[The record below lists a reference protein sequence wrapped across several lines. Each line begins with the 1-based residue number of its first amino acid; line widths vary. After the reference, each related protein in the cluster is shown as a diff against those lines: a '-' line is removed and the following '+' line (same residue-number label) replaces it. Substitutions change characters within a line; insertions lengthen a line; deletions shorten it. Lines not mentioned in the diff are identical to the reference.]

1 MRNTLDMSAK
11 TQRFT
16 AHLAEWQAALFA
28 EWQELSEE
36 EKEARRR
43 ELKAPDARTAAA
55 KHAERVKLSGIPRA
69 FQDAAL
75 ADDTRQTLSEL
86 ESGKLIG
93 VVLRGATGR
102 GKTTAACA
110 MLSAHLQ
117 KRNGLGSFTTMN
129 DLLRRVRGAYSSG
142 ENAEEVFSVYRG
154 TPLLVLDDLGK
165 ENISADSIT
174 RLFELLD
181 ARINNKRPT
190 IVTTQFQNNEL
201 LKRYRGKVDDRE
213 MIAAVLS
220 RLALFRTI
228 EFQGVDRRLK

>member
-1 MRNTLDMSAK
+1 MSAK
-11 TQRFT
+11 TPRFT
-16 AHLAEWQAALFA
+16 ALLAEWQA
-28 EWQELSEE
+28 LSED

-43 ELKAPDARTAAA
+43 EANAQDARAAAAA
-55 KHAERVKLSGIPRA
+55 KHAERVKLSRIPKA
-69 FQDAAL
+69 FQDAML

-110 MLSAHLQ
+110 MLSAHL
-117 KRNGLGSFTTMN
+117 RNKLGRFTTMN
-129 DLLRRVRGAYSSG
+129 DLLHRVRGAYSSG
-142 ENAEEVFSVYRG
+142 ENAEEVFDVYCG
-154 TPLLVLDDLGK
+154 TSLLVLDDLGK
-165 ENISADSIT
+165 ENVSADSIT

>member
-1 MRNTLDMSAK
+1 MSAK
-11 TQRFT
+11 TPRFT
-16 AHLAEWQAALFA
+16 ALLAEWQA
-28 EWQELSEE
+28 LSED

-43 ELKAPDARTAAA
+43 EANAQDARAAAAA
-55 KHAERVKLSGIPRA
+55 KHAERVKLSRIPKA
-69 FQDAAL
+69 FQDAML

-117 KRNGLGSFTTMN
+117 NGLGSFTTMN
-129 DLLRRVRGAYSSG
+129 DLLHRVRGAYSSG
-142 ENAEEVFSVYRG
+142 ENAEEVFGIYRG

-165 ENISADSIT
+165 ENVSADSIT

-201 LKRYRGKVDDRE
+201 LKRYSG
-213 MIAAVLS
+213 
-220 RLALFRTI
+220 
-228 EFQGVDRRLK
+228 

>member
-1 MRNTLDMSAK
+1 MSAK
-11 TQRFT
+11 TPRFT
-16 AHLAEWQAALFA
+16 ALLAEWQA
-28 EWQELSEE
+28 LSED

-43 ELKAPDARTAAA
+43 AANATDARTAAA
-55 KHAERVKLSGIPRA
+55 KHAERVKLSRIPRA
-69 FQDAAL
+69 FQDATL
-75 ADDTRQTLSEL
+75 ADDTQRTLSEL

-117 KRNGLGSFTTMN
+117 NGLGSFTTMN
-129 DLLRRVRGAYSSG
+129 DLLHRVRGAYSSG
-142 ENAEEVFSVYRG
+142 ENSEEVFGIYRG

-165 ENISADSIT
+165 ENVSADSIT

>member
-1 MRNTLDMSAK
+1 MSAK
-11 TQRFT
+11 TPRFT
-16 AHLAEWQAALFA
+16 ALLAEWQA
-28 EWQELSEE
+28 LSED

-43 ELKAPDARTAAA
+43 AANATDARTAAA
-55 KHAERVKLSGIPRA
+55 KHAERVKLSRIPRA
-69 FQDAAL
+69 LQDAAL
-75 ADDTRQTLSEL
+75 ADDTQRTLSEL

-117 KRNGLGSFTTMN
+117 NELGRFTTMN
-129 DLLRRVRGAYSSG
+129 DLLHRVRGAYSSG
-142 ENAEEVFSVYRG
+142 ENAEEVFGIYRG

-165 ENISADSIT
+165 ENVSADSIT

-228 EFQGVDRRLK
+228 EFQGIDRRLK

>member
-1 MRNTLDMSAK
+1 MSAK
-11 TQRFT
+11 TPRFT
-16 AHLAEWQAALFA
+16 ALLAEWQA
-28 EWQELSEE
+28 LSED

-43 ELKAPDARTAAA
+43 EANAQDARAAAAA
-55 KHAERVKLSGIPRA
+55 KHAERVKLSRIPKA
-69 FQDAAL
+69 FQDAML

-110 MLSAHLQ
+110 MLSAHL
-117 KRNGLGSFTTMN
+117 RNKLGRFTTTN
-129 DLLRRVRGAYSSG
+129 DLLHRVRGAYSNG
-142 ENAEEVFSVYRG
+142 ENAEEVFGVYCG
-154 TPLLVLDDLGK
+154 TSLLVLDDLGK
-165 ENISADSIT
+165 ENVSADSIT

-228 EFQGVDRRLK
+228 EFHGVDRRLK

>member
-1 MRNTLDMSAK
+1 MSAK
-11 TQRFT
+11 TPRFT
-16 AHLAEWQAALFA
+16 VPLADWQAAILAEWQA
-28 EWQELSEE
+28 LSEE

-43 ELKAPDARTAAA
+43 ELRTPDARTAAA
-55 KHAERVKLSGIPRA
+55 KHAERVKQARIPKA
-69 FQDAAL
+69 FQGAAL
-75 ADDTRQTLSEL
+75 AEDTRQTLSEL

-110 MLSAHLQ
+110 MLSVHLQ
-117 KRNGLGSFTTMN
+117 NALGTFATMN
-129 DLLRRVRGAYSSG
+129 DILHRVRGAYSSG
-142 ENAEEVFSVYRG
+142 ENAEEVFGIYRG

-165 ENISADSIT
+165 ENVSADSIT

-220 RLALFRTI
+220 RLTLFRTI

>member
-1 MRNTLDMSAK
+1 MSAK
-11 TQRFT
+11 TPRFT
-16 AHLAEWQAALFA
+16 VPLADWQAAILAEWQA
-28 EWQELSEE
+28 LSEE

-43 ELKAPDARTAAA
+43 ELRTPDARTAAA
-55 KHAERVKLSGIPRA
+55 KHAERVKLSRIPKA
-69 FQDAAL
+69 FQGAML
-75 ADDTRQTLSEL
+75 AEDMRQTLSEL

-110 MLSAHLQ
+110 MLSEHL
-117 KRNGLGSFTTMN
+117 KNGLGSFTTMN
-129 DLLRRVRGAYSSG
+129 DLLHRVRGAYSSG
-142 ENAEEVFSVYRG
+142 ENSEEVFGIYRG

-165 ENISADSIT
+165 ENVSADSIT

>member
-1 MRNTLDMSAK
+1 MSAK
-11 TQRFT
+11 TPRFT
-16 AHLAEWQAALFA
+16 ALLAEWQA
-28 EWQELSEE
+28 LSED

-43 ELKAPDARTAAA
+43 EANAQDARAAAAA
-55 KHAERVKLSGIPRA
+55 KHAERVKQARIPKA
-69 FQDAAL
+69 FQGAAL
-75 ADDTRQTLSEL
+75 AEDTRQTLSEL

-117 KRNGLGSFTTMN
+117 NALGTFATMN
-129 DLLRRVRGAYSSG
+129 DILHRVRGAYSSG
-142 ENAEEVFSVYRG
+142 ENAEEVFGIYRG

-165 ENISADSIT
+165 ENVSEDSIT

>member
-1 MRNTLDMSAK
+1 MNSLKNTLAMSAK
-11 TQRFT
+11 TPRFT
-16 AHLAEWQAALFA
+16 ALLAEWQA
-28 EWQELSEE
+28 LSED

-43 ELKAPDARTAAA
+43 EANAQDARAAAAA
-55 KHAERVKLSGIPRA
+55 KHAERVKLSRIPKA
-69 FQDAAL
+69 FQDAML

-117 KRNGLGSFTTMN
+117 NGLGSFTTMN
-129 DLLRRVRGAYSSG
+129 DLLHRVRGAYSSG
-142 ENAEEVFSVYRG
+142 ENAEEVFGIYRG
-154 TPLLVLDDLGK
+154 TPLLVLDDLRK
-165 ENISADSIT
+165 ENVSADSIT

>member
-1 MRNTLDMSAK
+1 MSAK
-11 TQRFT
+11 TPRFT
-16 AHLAEWQAALFA
+16 ALLAEWQA
-28 EWQELSEE
+28 LSED

-43 ELKAPDARTAAA
+43 EANAQDARAAAAA
-55 KHAERVKLSGIPRA
+55 KHAERVKLSRIPKA
-69 FQDAAL
+69 FQDAML

-117 KRNGLGSFTTMN
+117 NGLGSFTTMN
-129 DLLRRVRGAYSSG
+129 DLLHRVRGAYSSG
-142 ENAEEVFSVYRG
+142 ENAEEVFGIYRG

-165 ENISADSIT
+165 ENVSADSIT

>member
-1 MRNTLDMSAK
+1 MSVK
-11 TQRFT
+11 TPRFT
-16 AHLAEWQAALFA
+16 ALLAEWQA
-28 EWQELSEE
+28 LSEN

-43 ELKAPDARTAAA
+43 AANATDARTAAA
-55 KHAERVKLSGIPRA
+55 KHAERVKLSRIPRA

-75 ADDTRQTLSEL
+75 ADDTQRTLSEL

-110 MLSAHLQ
+110 MLSAHL
-117 KRNGLGSFTTMN
+117 RNKLGRFTTMN
-129 DLLRRVRGAYSSG
+129 DLLHRVRGAYSSG
-142 ENAEEVFSVYRG
+142 ENAEEVFGIYRG
-154 TPLLVLDDLGK
+154 TPFLVLDDLGK
-165 ENISADSIT
+165 ENVSADSIT

>member
-1 MRNTLDMSAK
+1 MKNTLAMSAK
-11 TQRFT
+11 TPRFT
-16 AHLAEWQAALFA
+16 ALLAEWQA
-28 EWQELSEE
+28 LSED

-43 ELKAPDARTAAA
+43 EANAQDARAAAAA
-55 KHAERVKLSGIPRA
+55 KHAERVKLSRIPKA
-69 FQDAAL
+69 FQDAML

-110 MLSAHLQ
+110 MLSAHL
-117 KRNGLGSFTTMN
+117 RNKLGRFTTMN
-129 DLLRRVRGAYSSG
+129 DLLHRVRGAYSSG
-142 ENAEEVFSVYRG
+142 ENAEEVFGVYCG
-154 TPLLVLDDLGK
+154 TSLLVLDDLGK
-165 ENISADSIT
+165 ENVSADSIT

>member
-1 MRNTLDMSAK
+1 MSAK
-11 TQRFT
+11 TPRFT
-16 AHLAEWQAALFA
+16 ALLAEWQA
-28 EWQELSEE
+28 LSED

-43 ELKAPDARTAAA
+43 EANAQDARAAAAA
-55 KHAERVKLSGIPRA
+55 KHAERVKLSRIPKA
-69 FQDAAL
+69 FQDAML

-110 MLSAHLQ
+110 MLSAHL
-117 KRNGLGSFTTMN
+117 RNKLGRFTTMN
-129 DLLRRVRGAYSSG
+129 DLLHRVRGAYSNG
-142 ENAEEVFSVYRG
+142 ENAEEVFGVYCG
-154 TPLLVLDDLGK
+154 TSLLVLDDLGK
-165 ENISADSIT
+165 ENVSADSIT

-228 EFQGVDRRLK
+228 EFRGVDRRLK

>member
-1 MRNTLDMSAK
+1 MNAK
-11 TQRFT
+11 TPRFT
-16 AHLAEWQAALFA
+16 ALLA
-28 EWQELSEE
+28 EWQELSED

-43 ELKAPDARTAAA
+43 EANAQDARAAAAA
-55 KHAERVKLSGIPRA
+55 KHAERVKLSRIPKA
-69 FQDAAL
+69 FQDAML

-117 KRNGLGSFTTMN
+117 NGLGSFTTMN
-129 DLLRRVRGAYSSG
+129 DILHRVRGAYSSG
-142 ENAEEVFSVYRG
+142 ENAEEVFGIYRG

-165 ENISADSIT
+165 ENVSADSIT

>member
-1 MRNTLDMSAK
+1 MSVK
-11 TQRFT
+11 TPRFT
-16 AHLAEWQAALFA
+16 ALLAEWQA
-28 EWQELSEE
+28 LSED

-43 ELKAPDARTAAA
+43 AANATDARTAAA
-55 KHAERVKLSGIPRA
+55 KHAERVKLSRIPRA

-75 ADDTRQTLSEL
+75 ADDTQRTLSEL

-117 KRNGLGSFTTMN
+117 NELGRFTTMN
-129 DLLRRVRGAYSSG
+129 DLLHRVRGAYSSG
-142 ENAEEVFSVYRG
+142 ENAEEVFGIYRG

-165 ENISADSIT
+165 ENVSADSIT

-228 EFQGVDRRLK
+228 EFHGVDRRLK

>member
-1 MRNTLDMSAK
+1 MSAK
-11 TQRFT
+11 TQRYT
-16 AHLAEWQAALFA
+16 AHLADWQAALFA
-28 EWQELSEE
+28 EWQALSDE
-36 EKEARRR
+36 EKEASRRAINAKDTR
-43 ELKAPDARTAAA
+43 AAAA
-55 KHAERVKLSGIPRA
+55 KHAERVKQAQIPRA

-75 ADDTRQTLSEL
+75 ADDTSQTLSEL

-110 MLSAHLQ
+110 MLSAHL
-117 KRNGLGSFTTMN
+117 KNGLGSFTTMN
-129 DLLRRVRGAYSSG
+129 DLLHRVRGAYSSG
-142 ENAEEVFSVYRG
+142 ENAEEVFGIYRG

-165 ENISADSIT
+165 ENVSADSIT

-201 LKRYRGKVDDRE
+201 LKRYRSKVDDRE

>member
-1 MRNTLDMSAK
+1 MSAK
-11 TQRFT
+11 TPRFT
-16 AHLAEWQAALFA
+16 ALLAEWQA
-28 EWQELSEE
+28 LSED

-43 ELKAPDARTAAA
+43 EANAQDARAAAAA
-55 KHAERVKLSGIPRA
+55 KHAERVKLSRIPKA
-69 FQDAAL
+69 FQDAML

-110 MLSAHLQ
+110 MLSAHL
-117 KRNGLGSFTTMN
+117 RNKLGRFTTMN
-129 DLLRRVRGAYSSG
+129 DLLHRVRGAYSNG
-142 ENAEEVFSVYRG
+142 ENAEEVFGVYCG

-165 ENISADSIT
+165 ENVSADSIT

>member
-1 MRNTLDMSAK
+1 MSAK
-11 TQRFT
+11 TPRFT
-16 AHLAEWQAALFA
+16 ALLAEWQA
-28 EWQELSEE
+28 LSED

-43 ELKAPDARTAAA
+43 EANAQDARAAAAA
-55 KHAERVKLSGIPRA
+55 KHAERVKLSRIPKA
-69 FQDAAL
+69 FQDAML

-110 MLSAHLQ
+110 MLSAHL
-117 KRNGLGSFTTMN
+117 RNRLGRFTTMN
-129 DLLRRVRGAYSSG
+129 DLLHRVRSAYSSG
-142 ENAEEVFSVYRG
+142 ENAEEVFDVYCG
-154 TPLLVLDDLGK
+154 TSLLVLDDLGK
-165 ENISADSIT
+165 ENVSADSIT

-228 EFQGVDRRLK
+228 EFHGVDRRLK

>member
-1 MRNTLDMSAK
+1 MSSLRNTLAMSVK
-11 TQRFT
+11 TPRFT
-16 AHLAEWQAALFA
+16 ALLAEWQA
-28 EWQELSEE
+28 LSED

-43 ELKAPDARTAAA
+43 AANATDARTAAA
-55 KHAERVKLSGIPRA
+55 KHAERVKLSRIPRA

-75 ADDTRQTLSEL
+75 ADDTQRTLSEL

-117 KRNGLGSFTTMN
+117 NELGRFTTMN
-129 DLLRRVRGAYSSG
+129 DLLHRVRGAYSSG
-142 ENAEEVFSVYRG
+142 ENAEEVFGIYRG

-165 ENISADSIT
+165 ENVSADSIT

>member
-1 MRNTLDMSAK
+1 MNAK
-11 TQRFT
+11 TPRFT
-16 AHLAEWQAALFA
+16 ALLAEWQA
-28 EWQELSEE
+28 LSED

-43 ELKAPDARTAAA
+43 EANAQDARAAAAA
-55 KHAERVKLSGIPRA
+55 KHAERVKLSRIPKA
-69 FQDAAL
+69 FQDAML

-110 MLSAHLQ
+110 MLSAHL
-117 KRNGLGSFTTMN
+117 RNKLGRFTTMN
-129 DLLRRVRGAYSSG
+129 DLLHRVRGAYSNG
-142 ENAEEVFSVYRG
+142 ENAEEMFGVYCG
-154 TPLLVLDDLGK
+154 TSLLVLDDLGK
-165 ENISADSIT
+165 ENVSADSIT

>member
-1 MRNTLDMSAK
+1 MSVK
-11 TQRFT
+11 TPRFT
-16 AHLAEWQAALFA
+16 ALLAEWQA
-28 EWQELSEE
+28 LSED

-43 ELKAPDARTAAA
+43 EANAQDARAAAAA
-55 KHAERVKLSGIPRA
+55 KHAERVKLSRIPKA
-69 FQDAAL
+69 FQDAML

-110 MLSAHLQ
+110 MLSAHL
-117 KRNGLGSFTTMN
+117 RNKLGRFTTMN
-129 DLLRRVRGAYSSG
+129 DLLHRVRGAYSNG
-142 ENAEEVFSVYRG
+142 ENAEEVFGVYCG
-154 TPLLVLDDLGK
+154 TSLLVLDDLGK
-165 ENISADSIT
+165 ENVSADSIT

-228 EFQGVDRRLK
+228 EFHGVDRRLK

>member
-1 MRNTLDMSAK
+1 MSAK
-11 TQRFT
+11 TPRFT
-16 AHLAEWQAALFA
+16 ALLAEWQA
-28 EWQELSEE
+28 LSED

-43 ELKAPDARTAAA
+43 EANAQDARAAAAA
-55 KHAERVKLSGIPRA
+55 KHAERVKLSRIPKA
-69 FQDAAL
+69 FQDAML

-110 MLSAHLQ
+110 MLSAHL
-117 KRNGLGSFTTMN
+117 RNKLGRFTTMN
-129 DLLRRVRGAYSSG
+129 DLLHRVRGAYSNG
-142 ENAEEVFSVYRG
+142 ENAEEVFGVYCG
-154 TPLLVLDDLGK
+154 TSLLVLDDLGK
-165 ENISADSIT
+165 ENVSADSIT

-181 ARINNKRPT
+181 SRINNKRPT

>member
-1 MRNTLDMSAK
+1 MSVK
-11 TQRFT
+11 TPRFT
-16 AHLAEWQAALFA
+16 ALLAEWQA
-28 EWQELSEE
+28 LSED

-43 ELKAPDARTAAA
+43 AANATDARTAAA
-55 KHAERVKLSGIPRA
+55 KHAERVKLSRIPRA

-75 ADDTRQTLSEL
+75 ADDTQRTLSEL

-117 KRNGLGSFTTMN
+117 NELGRFTTMN
-129 DLLRRVRGAYSSG
+129 DLLHRVRGAYSSG
-142 ENAEEVFSVYRG
+142 ENAEEVFGIYRG

-165 ENISADSIT
+165 ENVSADSIT

-190 IVTTQFQNNEL
+190 IVTTQFQNDEL
-201 LKRYRGKVDDRE
+201 LKRYRSKVDDRE

>member
-1 MRNTLDMSAK
+1 MSAK
-11 TQRFT
+11 TPRFT
-16 AHLAEWQAALFA
+16 ALLAEWQA
-28 EWQELSEE
+28 LSED

-43 ELKAPDARTAAA
+43 EANAQDARAAAAA
-55 KHAERVKLSGIPRA
+55 KHAERVKLSRIPKA
-69 FQDAAL
+69 FQDAVL
-75 ADDTRQTLSEL
+75 TDDTRQTLSEL
-86 ESGKLIG
+86 ENGKLIG

-110 MLSAHLQ
+110 MLSAHL
-117 KRNGLGSFTTMN
+117 RNKLGRFTTMN
-129 DLLRRVRGAYSSG
+129 DLLHRVRGAYSSG
-142 ENAEEVFSVYRG
+142 ENAEEVFGVYCG
-154 TPLLVLDDLGK
+154 TSLLVLDDLGK
-165 ENISADSIT
+165 ENVSADSIT

-228 EFQGVDRRLK
+228 EFHGVDRRLK

>member
-1 MRNTLDMSAK
+1 
-11 TQRFT
+11 
-16 AHLAEWQAALFA
+16 
-28 EWQELSEE
+28 
-36 EKEARRR
+36 
-43 ELKAPDARTAAA
+43 
-55 KHAERVKLSGIPRA
+55 
-69 FQDAAL
+69 
-75 ADDTRQTLSEL
+75 
-86 ESGKLIG
+86 
-93 VVLRGATGR
+93 
-102 GKTTAACA
+102 
-110 MLSAHLQ
+110 
-117 KRNGLGSFTTMN
+117 MN
-129 DLLRRVRGAYSSG
+129 DLLHRVRGAYSSG
-142 ENAEEVFSVYRG
+142 ENSEEVFGIYRG

-165 ENISADSIT
+165 ENVSADSIT

>member
-1 MRNTLDMSAK
+1 MSAK
-11 TQRFT
+11 TPRFT
-16 AHLAEWQAALFA
+16 ALLAEWQA
-28 EWQELSEE
+28 LSDD

-43 ELKAPDARTAAA
+43 ELNAPDARTVAA
-55 KHAERVKLSGIPRA
+55 KHAERVKLSRIPRA

-75 ADDTRQTLSEL
+75 ADDTQRTLSEL

-117 KRNGLGSFTTMN
+117 NGLGSFTTMN
-129 DLLRRVRGAYSSG
+129 DLLHRVRGAYSSG
-142 ENAEEVFSVYRG
+142 ENSEEVFGVYRG

-165 ENISADSIT
+165 ENVSADSIT

>member
-1 MRNTLDMSAK
+1 MSAK
-11 TQRFT
+11 TPRFT
-16 AHLAEWQAALFA
+16 ALLAEWQA
-28 EWQELSEE
+28 LSED

-43 ELKAPDARTAAA
+43 EANAQDARAAAAA
-55 KHAERVKLSGIPRA
+55 KHAERVKLSRIPKA
-69 FQDAAL
+69 FQDAML

-117 KRNGLGSFTTMN
+117 NELGRFTTMN
-129 DLLRRVRGAYSSG
+129 DLLHRVRGAYSSG
-142 ENAEEVFSVYRG
+142 ENAEEVFGIYRG

-165 ENISADSIT
+165 ENVSADSIT

>member
-1 MRNTLDMSAK
+1 MSAK
-11 TQRFT
+11 TPRFT
-16 AHLAEWQAALFA
+16 VPLADWQAAILAEWQA
-28 EWQELSEE
+28 LSEE

-43 ELKAPDARTAAA
+43 ELRTPDARTAAA
-55 KHAERVKLSGIPRA
+55 KHAERVKQARIPKA
-69 FQDAAL
+69 FQGAAL
-75 ADDTRQTLSEL
+75 AEDTRQTLSEL

-93 VVLRGATGR
+93 VVLRGAAGR

-117 KRNGLGSFTTMN
+117 NGLGSFTTMN
-129 DLLRRVRGAYSSG
+129 DLLHRVRGAYSSG
-142 ENAEEVFSVYRG
+142 ENAEEVFGIYRG

-165 ENISADSIT
+165 ENVSADSIT

-228 EFQGVDRRLK
+228 EFQGIDRRLK

>member
-1 MRNTLDMSAK
+1 MNSLKNTLAMSAK
-11 TQRFT
+11 TPRFT
-16 AHLAEWQAALFA
+16 ALLAEWQA
-28 EWQELSEE
+28 LSED

-43 ELKAPDARTAAA
+43 EANAQDARAAAAA
-55 KHAERVKLSGIPRA
+55 KHAERVKLSRIPKA
-69 FQDAAL
+69 FQDAML

-117 KRNGLGSFTTMN
+117 NGLGSFTTMN
-129 DLLRRVRGAYSSG
+129 DLLHRVRGAYSSG
-142 ENAEEVFSVYRG
+142 ENAEEVFGIYRG

-165 ENISADSIT
+165 ENVSADSIT

>member
-1 MRNTLDMSAK
+1 MSAK
-11 TQRFT
+11 TQRFF
-16 AHLAEWQAALFA
+16 ASLDDQQAAILAKWQA
-28 EWQELSEE
+28 LSED

-43 ELKAPDARTAAA
+43 EFRTPDARTAAA
-55 KHAERVKLSGIPRA
+55 KHAERVKQARIPKA
-69 FQDAAL
+69 FQGAAL
-75 ADDTRQTLSEL
+75 AEDTRQTLSEL

-110 MLSAHLQ
+110 MLSEHL
-117 KRNGLGSFTTMN
+117 KNGLGSFTTMN
-129 DLLRRVRGAYSSG
+129 DLLHRVRGAYSSG
-142 ENAEEVFSVYRG
+142 ENAEDVFGICRG

-165 ENISADSIT
+165 ENVSADSIT

>member
-1 MRNTLDMSAK
+1 MSAK
-11 TQRFT
+11 TPRFT
-16 AHLAEWQAALFA
+16 VPLAEWQADLLAK
-28 EWQELSEE
+28 WQALSEE

-43 ELKAPDARTAAA
+43 EFNAPDAQTAAA
-55 KHAERVKLSGIPRA
+55 KHAERIKLSRIPKA

-86 ESGKLIG
+86 DSGKLIG

-110 MLSAHLQ
+110 MLSAHL
-117 KRNGLGSFTTMN
+117 RNKLGRFTTMN
-129 DLLRRVRGAYSSG
+129 DLLHRVRGAYSNG
-142 ENAEEVFSVYRG
+142 ENAEEVFGVYRG

-165 ENISADSIT
+165 ENVSADSIT

>member
-1 MRNTLDMSAK
+1 MSAK
-11 TQRFT
+11 TPRFT
-16 AHLAEWQAALFA
+16 VPLADWQAAILAEWQA
-28 EWQELSEE
+28 LSED

-43 ELKAPDARTAAA
+43 ELRTPDAQTAAA
-55 KHAERVKLSGIPRA
+55 KHAERVKQAQIPKA
-69 FQDAAL
+69 FQGAAL
-75 ADDTRQTLSEL
+75 AEDTRQTLSEL

-117 KRNGLGSFTTMN
+117 NGLGSFTTMN
-129 DLLRRVRGAYSSG
+129 DLLHRVRGAYSSG
-142 ENAEEVFSVYRG
+142 ENSEEVFGVYRG

-165 ENISADSIT
+165 ENVSADSIT

>member
-1 MRNTLDMSAK
+1 MSVK
-11 TQRFT
+11 TPRFT
-16 AHLAEWQAALFA
+16 ALLAEWQA
-28 EWQELSEE
+28 LSED

-43 ELKAPDARTAAA
+43 AANATDARTAAA
-55 KHAERVKLSGIPRA
+55 KHAERVKLSRIPRA

-75 ADDTRQTLSEL
+75 ADDTQRTLSEL

-110 MLSAHLQ
+110 MLSAHL
-117 KRNGLGSFTTMN
+117 KNELGRFTTMN
-129 DLLRRVRGAYSSG
+129 DLLHRVRGAYSSG
-142 ENAEEVFSVYRG
+142 ENAEEVFGIYRS

-165 ENISADSIT
+165 ENVSADSIT

>member
-1 MRNTLDMSAK
+1 MSVK
-11 TQRFT
+11 TPRFT
-16 AHLAEWQAALFA
+16 ALLAEWQA
-28 EWQELSEE
+28 LSED

-43 ELKAPDARTAAA
+43 EANAQDARAAAAA
-55 KHAERVKLSGIPRA
+55 KHAERVKLSRIPKA
-69 FQDAAL
+69 FQDAML

-110 MLSAHLQ
+110 MLSAHL
-117 KRNGLGSFTTMN
+117 RNKLGRFTTMN
-129 DLLRRVRGAYSSG
+129 DLLHRVRGAYSNG
-142 ENAEEVFSVYRG
+142 ENAEEVFGVYCG
-154 TPLLVLDDLGK
+154 TSLLVLDDLGK
-165 ENISADSIT
+165 ENVSADSIT

>member
-1 MRNTLDMSAK
+1 MSAK
-11 TQRFT
+11 TPRFT
-16 AHLAEWQAALFA
+16 ALLAEWQA
-28 EWQELSEE
+28 LSED

-43 ELKAPDARTAAA
+43 EANAQDARAAAAA
-55 KHAERVKLSGIPRA
+55 KHAERVKLSRIPKA
-69 FQDAAL
+69 FQDAML

-110 MLSAHLQ
+110 MLSAHL
-117 KRNGLGSFTTMN
+117 RNKLGRFTTMN
-129 DLLRRVRGAYSSG
+129 DLLHRVRGAYSSG
-142 ENAEEVFSVYRG
+142 ENAEEVFGVYCG
-154 TPLLVLDDLGK
+154 TSLLVLDDLGK
-165 ENISADSIT
+165 ENVSADSIT

>member
-1 MRNTLDMSAK
+1 MSAK
-11 TQRFT
+11 TPRFT
-16 AHLAEWQAALFA
+16 ALLAEWQA
-28 EWQELSEE
+28 LSED

-43 ELKAPDARTAAA
+43 EANAQDARAAAAA
-55 KHAERVKLSGIPRA
+55 KHAERVKLSRIPKA
-69 FQDAAL
+69 FQDAML

-110 MLSAHLQ
+110 MLSAHL
-117 KRNGLGSFTTMN
+117 RNKLGRFTTMN
-129 DLLRRVRGAYSSG
+129 DLLHRVRGAYSNG
-142 ENAEEVFSVYRG
+142 ENAEEVFGVYCG
-154 TPLLVLDDLGK
+154 TSLLVLDDLGK
-165 ENISADSIT
+165 ENVSADSIT

-220 RLALFRTI
+220 RLALFRAI

>member
-1 MRNTLDMSAK
+1 MSVK
-11 TQRFT
+11 TPRFT
-16 AHLAEWQAALFA
+16 ALLAEWQA
-28 EWQELSEE
+28 LSED

-43 ELKAPDARTAAA
+43 EANAQDSRAATAA
-55 KHAERVKLSGIPRA
+55 KHAERVKLSRIPKA
-69 FQDAAL
+69 FQDAML

-102 GKTTAACA
+102 GKTTVACA
-110 MLSAHLQ
+110 MLSAHL
-117 KRNGLGSFTTMN
+117 RNKLGRFTTMN
-129 DLLRRVRGAYSSG
+129 DLLHRVRGAYSNG
-142 ENAEEVFSVYRG
+142 ENAEEVFGVYCG
-154 TPLLVLDDLGK
+154 TSLLVLDDLGK
-165 ENISADSIT
+165 ENVSADSIT

>member
-1 MRNTLDMSAK
+1 MSAK
-11 TQRFT
+11 TQRYT
-16 AHLAEWQAALFA
+16 AHLADWQTALFA
-28 EWQELSEE
+28 KWQSLSEE

-43 ELKAPDARTAAA
+43 ELRAPDIRAAAA
-55 KHAERVKLSGIPRA
+55 KHAERVKHAQIPKA

-75 ADDTRQTLSEL
+75 ADNTRQTLSEL

-117 KRNGLGSFTTMN
+117 NGLGRFTTMN
-129 DLLRRVRGAYSSG
+129 NLLHRVRGAYSSG
-142 ENAEEVFSVYRG
+142 ENPEEVFGIYCG

-165 ENISADSIT
+165 ENVSADSIT

-201 LKRYRGKVDDRE
+201 LKRYRNKVDDRE